1 MVAYVVDSNC
11 FIHMGGM
18 ASTTI
23 LNDLK
28 SALGTM
34 HVTKGVHDE
43 IQNVRYQ
50 RWKQKP
56 NLLNHIKPLL
66 TTHEVSEGPTRSHK
80 VSEGPTRSHKASE
93 GLTRSRKV
101 A

>member
-1 MVAYVVDSNC
+1 MTDQFGVIRQVAYVVDSNC

-34 HVTKGVHDE
+34 HVTKGVHGA
-43 IQNVRYQ
+43 VSYT
-50 RWKQKP
+50 
-56 NLLNHIKPLL
+56 HL
-66 TTHEVSEGPTRSHK
+66 TLPTNREV
-80 VSEGPTRSHKASE
+80 
-93 GLTRSRKV
+93 
-101 A
+101 